1 MNPVERRH
9 MDGWQ
14 RFLDSL
20 STKGGNLLMLFCCFI
35 ILLGMMFHVLHH
47 GDSGNISTV
56 IIATFSG
63 FAGALMATLSGK
75 DSHAQALQQSGGE
88 GATNV
93 RVTPPSDGS
102 ASQASVVVREVSPEE
117 GKKP

>member
-1 MNPVERRH
+1 MEA
-9 MDGWQ
+9 WQ
-14 RFLDSL
+14 KFLDSL
-20 STKGGNLLMLFCCFI
+20 STKGGNLMMLFFCFI

-75 DSHAQALQQSGGE
+75 DSHQQAINARGGE
-88 GATNV
+88 GATNI
-93 RVTPPSDGS
+93 R
-102 ASQASVVVREVSPEE
+102 VSPPEE
-117 GKKP
+117 PTKAAVETDVKILNPKGE